1 MRILYFHQYFKTR
14 EGSGGTRS
22 YEMAKYFV
30 EQGHQV
36 TMVYGLSDKIKSPLS
51 GPYVNGKRRGSV
63 EGIDLI
69 EFNLNY
75 SNRLNFLQRAM
86 VFLSFSFKSIKV
98 ALQEDF
104 DIAFAT
110 STPLTAGIPGIFM
123 KMLGKKKRFVFEVR
137 DLWPE
142 LPREMGVI
150 TNKLTLWAMGVLER
164 MSYNKA
170 DACVALSPGIQ
181 EGIRA
186 KLNDKSKPV
195 YLVPNGCDLDF
206 LVPGREPKTK
216 IPMVREDDFVA
227 IFTGAHG
234 IANGLDAA
242 LDAAQ
247 VLKQKGYGDKIKL
260 VFVGDGMQK
269 DRLMQRAKGQQLHN
283 CIFLDP
289 VSKQHLITYLHAAD
303 VGLMLLANIKAFYYG
318 TSPNKFFDYI
328 SMGMPILNNYP
339 GWLAGM
345 IQENNCGVVVP
356 PNDAEAFANALI
368 EMYHNKEKLPEMGEN
383 ARMLAER
390 EFDRKKL
397 AKELLEALVMDK
409 HESLKKDELVEC

>member
-22 YEMAKYFV
+22 YEMAKHFV

-36 TMVYGLSDKIKSPLS
+36 TMVYALSDKTKSPLS
-51 GPYVNGKRRGSV
+51 GPYINGKRRGSV
-63 EGIDLI
+63 ENIDLI

-75 SNRLNFLQRAM
+75 SNRLNILQRAL
-86 VFLSFSFKSIKV
+86 VFLSFSVKSVKV
-98 ALQEDF
+98 VFQEDF
-104 DIAFAT
+104 DIVFAT

-123 KMLGKKKRFVFEVR
+123 KLFGKKKRFVFEVR

-150 TNKLTLWAMGVLER
+150 KNKFVLWAMGVLESL
-164 MSYNKA
+164 SYNQA

-181 EGIRA
+181 DGIRA
-186 KLNDKSKPV
+186 KLKDKSKPV

-206 LVPGREPKTK
+206 LVPGHEPKTN
-216 IPMVREDDFVA
+216 IPSVKENDFVA

-242 LDAAQ
+242 LDAAK
-247 VLKQKGYGDKIKL
+247 VLIQKGHGKHIKL
-260 VFVGDGMQK
+260 VFVGDGMMK
-269 DRLMQRAKGQQLHN
+269 DHLVKRAEAEQLHN
-283 CIFLDP
+283 CIFIEP
-289 VSKQHLITYLHAAD
+289 VSKQRLLTYLHAAD
-303 VGLMLLANIKAFYYG
+303 VGLMLLANIKAFYFG

-345 IQENNCGVVVP
+345 IRENDCGTVVP
-356 PNDAEAFANALI
+356 PDDAVAFADALI
-368 EMYHNKEKLPEMGEN
+368 EMYNNRELLPAMGEN
-383 ARMLAER
+383 ARVLAER
-390 EFDRKKL
+390 KFDRKVL
-397 AKELLEALVMDK
+397 ADELLEALVVSK
-409 HESLKKDELVEC
+409 GKFVKDGLVEC

>member
-36 TMVYGLSDKIKSPLS
+36 TMVYGLSDKSKSPLE
-51 GPYVNGKRRGSV
+51 GPYVDGKRRGAV

-75 SNRLNFLQRAM
+75 SNRLNFLQRAL

-98 ALQEDF
+98 VFQEDF
-104 DIAFAT
+104 DIVFAT

-123 KMLGKKKRFVFEVR
+123 KLLGKKKRFVFEVR

-150 TNKLTLWAMGVLER
+150 KNKLTLWAMEVLER
-164 MSYNKA
+164 MSYNYA

-186 KLNDKSKPV
+186 KLKDKSKPV

-206 LVPGREPKTK
+206 LVPGHAPKSK
-216 IPMVREDDFVA
+216 IPMVDDSDFVA

-242 LDAAQ
+242 LDAAR
-247 VLKQKGYGDKIKL
+247 VLVNKGYGERIKL

-269 DRLMQRAKGQQLHN
+269 DKLMKRAKAEQLHN
-283 CIFLDP
+283 CVFLDP
-289 VSKQHLITYLHAAD
+289 VSKQHLLTYLHAAD

-328 SMGMPILNNYP
+328 SIGIPILNNYP

-345 IQENNCGVVVP
+345 IQENNCGAVVP

-368 EMYHNKEKLPEMGEN
+368 EMYHNKAQLPQMGEN
-383 ARMLAER
+383 ARKLAER

-397 AKELLEALVMDK
+397 ANILLEALVMQK
-409 HESLKKDELVEC
+409 SKSLKDELVEC